1 LTNFGTFPSAENHLK
16 QPFRA
21 VFFESPV
28 GKSIWVF
35 KSPFRGIKAQNYLK
49 ATVLTI
55 SLRTMLQRVL
65 AGLCRLEGVNQ
76 AMLIDDAGQLL
87 ASVGEEGVMPPF
99 EEAMEMIHVAQETG
113 HALGLGQVYEVWCES
128 KKRMVIDVA
137 APNRIV
143 VLSGDGG
150 RLARWRHAIDRDRRI
165 IATTPRM

>member
-1 LTNFGTFPSAENHLK
+1 VCSSDLNRSKAGLREVS
-16 QPFRA
+16 
-21 VFFESPV
+21 FESPV
-28 GKSIWVF
+28 GKSFWVF

-49 ATVLTI
+49 ATAQTR

-76 AMLIDDAGQLL
+76 AMLIDDSGQLL

-99 EEAMEMIHVAQETG
+99 EQAVEMIQVAQETG
-113 HALGLGQVYEVWCES
+113 DALGLGQVYEVWCES
-128 KKRMVIDVA
+128 KKRMIIDVA

-150 RLARWRHAIDRDRRI
+150 RLARWRHALDRDRRI
-165 IATTPRM
+165 LATTPRM